1 MMVSMCQFSGYLYD
15 FDLYLGRKKDVKVNL
30 GENGKSTIKLKSNA
44 EIKTNIDGMS
54 VVSNVMRRKKSSA
67 IKTPVSC
74 PNITK
79 LCNNDMGGVAIMNQQ
94 LLTGSIVKASVGF
107 TRECF
112 LISQMSHSETVI
124 LFTPNLT
131 MADHQ

>member
-1 MMVSMCQFSGYLYD
+1 MYD
-15 FDLYLGRKKDVKVNL
+15 FDLYLGRKKDVKINL

-54 VVSNVMRRKKSSA
+54 VVSNVMRPKKSSA
-67 IKTPVSC
+67 IKTPVC
-74 PNITK
+74 YANITK
-79 LCNNDMGGVAIMNQQ
+79 LCNNDMGGVAIMDQQ

-112 LISQMSHSETVI
+112 LIS
-124 LFTPNLT
+124 
-131 MADHQ
+131 